1 MLQVLVVAP
10 NEYALRIHDALE
22 PMRETVQHRF
32 VSTVEQ
38 GLITLSEQFWNAV
51 ILTVLDEQSLAALP
65 IDEYVDLTRNAP
77 VIVLAGKIGE
87 DAAAELVRCGISD
100 VVSMERLERLAAAL
114 ERELDQKSSILVH
127 RQNSRRAHARFAT
140 IINHLPIGIGYH
152 DERGHLVSCNDTAL
166 RLMGLSE
173 NEVRGLEPFPPGWH
187 IIDENGVLFPH
198 SEHPTSVAARTKKP
212 VQNVLMGIFRP
223 RTNDRVWIRASAIP
237 VLDREQRVAYVMNHF
252 SDVTDLRHMVDTIRS
267 TEMRF
272 RLAFEHSG
280 MGLVIYSPVA
290 KIMQVNATACRIF
303 GRTREDLIGMRMDD
317 LTHPD
322 DIDFSRKKANMA
334 QHQPNTSVAMEKRY
348 VQPSGTVVH
357 CIVTVAAIPSGNAP
371 TEDVTVVVSIQD
383 ITARK
388 QAEAELKRLNVQL
401 LQAKKMEALGI
412 LAGGM
417 AHDFNNILAAITCS
431 TDILLHDL
439 RSLPDTGDLPEIA
452 FDLQTAA
459 QRASDLIRQ
468 IVMFSRQANQERVP
482 VKLDQAVENAMGL
495 VRKLCPTNV
504 SLRVVARSS
513 PVVSANIE
521 QVQQIITTLCTR
533 ALRLIEQRNGT
544 VSVEL
549 DIVSFDAASA
559 KSIPGLHE
567 GPYARLCVTDAGP
580 SLDARA
586 LEHIFE
592 PLSTPDSAGKDSGLA
607 MAIVQGIVIA
617 HEGAIRARS
626 VPGQG
631 TAIDVWLPLVAE
643 APRESS
649 PPKAPS
655 LSGNNEHLLIVDD
668 EEALA
673 RIVGRLLQNLGYRV
687 TVQTKSSA
695 ALELFEK
702 DPSAFHAVFVDL
714 HMPRPGGIEVAR
726 TIHAKRPDLPIFVMS
741 GYSDALGNTP
751 PEELGI
757 VGVLQ
762 KPVSRDTLAKE
773 LRRIFDPPR

>member
-10 NEYALRIHDALE
+10 PEYAPRIHDALE
-22 PMRETVQHRF
+22 PTRENVQYRF
-32 VSTVEQ
+32 VPTVEQ
-38 GLITLSEQFWNAV
+38 GLITLGEQSWNAV
-51 ILTVLDEQSLAALP
+51 LLTVLDEQSLAALP
-65 IDEYVDLTRNAP
+65 IDEYVDLAHKAP

-87 DAAAELVRCGISD
+87 DAAAELVRCGVYD
-100 VVSMERLERLAAAL
+100 VVSIHRLERLPLVL
-114 ERELDQKSSILVH
+114 ERELDQQSSILVH

-152 DERGHLVSCNDTAL
+152 DERGQLVSCNDTAL

-173 NEVRGLEPFPPGWH
+173 NEVRGLEPLPPGWH
-187 IIDENGVLFPH
+187 VIDENGVLFPH

-223 RTNDRVWIRASAIP
+223 RTNDRIWIRASAIP
-237 VLDREQRVAYVMNHF
+237 VLDRAQRVAYVMNHF
-252 SDVTDLRHMVDTIRS
+252 SDVTDLRQMVDTIRT
-267 TEMRF
+267 TEKRF

-280 MGLVIYSPVA
+280 MGMVIYSPRA
-290 KIMQVNATACRIF
+290 NIMQANATACRIF
-303 GRTREDLIGMRMDD
+303 GRSLEQVIGLRMEDV
-317 LTHPD
+317 THPD
-322 DIDFSRKKANMA
+322 DVVMSLGKAA
-334 QHQPNTSVAMEKRY
+334 VARHPPHESVAMEKRY
-348 VQPSGTVVH
+348 VQPSGAIVH
-357 CIVTVAAIPSGNAP
+357 CLVTVDALPGLDTETGNIY
-371 TEDVTVVVSIQD
+371 VVSIQD

-388 QAEAELKRLNVQL
+388 EVEAELKRLNAQL

-431 TDILLHDL
+431 TDILLNDL
-439 RSLPDTGDLPEIA
+439 QNLPDTGDLPEIA
-452 FDLQTAA
+452 FDLQTSA

-468 IVMFSRQANQERVP
+468 IVMFGRQANQERVP
-482 VKLDQAVENAMGL
+482 VKLDQALENAMVL
-495 VRKLCPTNV
+495 IRKLCPANV
-504 SLRVVARSS
+504 SLRVIARSS
-513 PVVSANIE
+513 PVVSANTE
-521 QVQQIITTLCTR
+521 QVQQLITSLCTR
-533 ALRLIEQRNGT
+533 ALRLIEKRNGT

-549 DIVSFDAASA
+549 DTVSFDAASA
-559 KSIPGLHE
+559 KAIPGLHE
-567 GPYARLCVTDAGP
+567 GRYARICVTDAGP
-580 SLDARA
+580 SMNAVD
-586 LEHIFE
+586 LEQLFE
-592 PLSTPDSAGKDSGLA
+592 PLSTTDSAGKDSGLA

-631 TAIDVWLPLVAE
+631 TAIDVWLPLVSE
-643 APRESS
+643 APRESAPQKSS
-649 PPKAPS
+649 P
-655 LSGNNEHLLIVDD
+655 LGGNNEHLLIVDD

-687 TVQTKSSA
+687 TVQTKSSE

-702 DPSAFHAVFVDL
+702 DPSAFHAVLVDL
-714 HMPRPGGIEVAR
+714 HMPRPSGIEVAR
-726 TIHAKRPDLPIFVMS
+726 TIHAQRPELPIFIMS

-762 KPVSRDTLAKE
+762 KPVSRDTLAAE
-773 LRRIFDPPR
+773 LRRIFDQPR